1 VSSGGTAGTFVAV
14 LPLMLRTL
22 AASLVVLV
30 GCSSASED
38 PAPTLEVTT
47 PARGT
52 FASGDT
58 VMVTGRVIDNGPV
71 RLTVAGTEVTPAADG
86 TFSTTITVGEGIA
99 VIETHAIDGAGHD
112 VRDVRAVLAGTLAPT
127 DGASKGEV
135 GARAG
140 VTALRA
146 VGGAIA
152 TSVKGINFDAAAKS
166 ANPIYNNDGCL
177 GAVVNITSVT
187 VGNIGVGLVP
197 KTGILATDVTI
208 ENIVVKASAKW
219 RVACFGSTATVT
231 LKASKAKIHGDLA
244 ARVASGKIATS
255 LPGASVSF
263 EGFSFDIG
271 GVPSQLESLV
281 KGKVSDYVEGML
293 AGQIK
298 SKVPPIADK
307 AIAGLVAQPVN
318 TSLLNRNMKITMAPS
333 NVKITNEELFV
344 SLDTTVLVTGGEGGT
359 FLTTAPTLATTT
371 MEVPKG
377 IGVALDDDII
387 NQLFAGLWS
396 ADALE
401 PTIAVD
407 SIPALGALLDDNARV
422 MSITMSLP
430 PTVSTETG
438 ELVLSIGDMMIN
450 VLDENGADV
459 HQIAVSLKT
468 TIAAEPSQAGKILLT
483 VGAPTVYAQV
493 LLNSEAVEEPLTGEH
508 VEAIVTGAWGLVG
521 SKADDAL
528 SKIPMPTIAG
538 IQLGAPTVEAANGF
552 VVADIPV
559 M

>member
-1 VSSGGTAGTFVAV
+1 
-14 LPLMLRTL
+14 MLRTL
-22 AASLVVLV
+22 AASLVVMI
-30 GCSSASED
+30 GCSSATED
-38 PAPTLEVTT
+38 PVPTLEVTT

-58 VMVTGRVIDNGPV
+58 VTVTGRVIDNGPV

-86 TFSTTITVGEGIA
+86 TFSTTIQVGEGIE

-127 DGASKGEV
+127 DGTAKGELA
-135 GARAG
+135 ARAG
-140 VTALRA
+140 VTALNA
-146 VGGAIA
+146 VGGAIS
-152 TSVKGINFDAAAKS
+152 TSVKAIDFQAAAMS

-177 GAVVNITSVT
+177 GAVINLTSVQRGNIT
-187 VGNIGVGLVP
+187 VGLAP

-219 RVACFGSTATVT
+219 RVGCLGSTATIT
-231 LKASKAKIHGDLA
+231 LRASKAKIHGDLA
-244 ARVASGKIATS
+244 ARVASGKLATT

-307 AIAGLVAQPVN
+307 AIAGLVAKPIS
-318 TSLLNRNMKITMAPS
+318 TSLLNRNTTITVAPS

-344 SLDTTVLVTGGEGGT
+344 SLATTVLVAGGEGGT
-359 FLTTAPTLATTT
+359 FLTTSPSLATTS

-377 IGVALDDDII
+377 VGVAIDDDIV

-401 PTIAVD
+401 PTIAID

-422 MSITMSLP
+422 MSISMSLP
-430 PTVSTETG
+430 PTVSTDTG

-450 VLDENGADV
+450 VRDENGADV

-468 TIAAEPSQAGKILLT
+468 TLSAEPSQTGKILLT

-493 LLNSEAVEEPLTGEH
+493 LVNSDAVEEPLTGEH
-508 VEAIVTGAWGLVG
+508 VEALVTGAWGLVG

-528 SKIPMPTIAG
+528 GNLPMPTIGG

>member
-1 VSSGGTAGTFVAV
+1 
-14 LPLMLRTL
+14 MLRTL
-22 AASLVVLV
+22 AASLVVMI
-30 GCSSASED
+30 GCSSAGSED

-58 VMVTGRVIDNGPV
+58 VTVTGRVIDNGPV

-86 TFSTTITVGEGIA
+86 TFSTTIQVGEGIE
-99 VIETHAIDGAGHD
+99 VIETHVTDGAGHE

-127 DGASKGEV
+127 DGTAKGELA
-135 GARAG
+135 ARAG

-146 VGGAIA
+146 VGGAIS
-152 TSVKGINFDAAAKS
+152 TSVKAIDFQAAAMS

-177 GAVVNITSVT
+177 GAVINITSVQRGNIT
-187 VGNIGVGLVP
+187 VGLAP
-197 KTGILATDVTI
+197 KTGILSTDVTI

-219 RVACFGSTATVT
+219 RVACLGSTATIT
-231 LKASKAKIHGDLA
+231 MRASKAKIQGDLA
-244 ARVASGKIATS
+244 ARVATGKLSTS
-255 LPGASVSF
+255 LPATSVTF
-263 EGFSFDIG
+263 EGFSFDVG

-307 AIAGLVAQPVN
+307 AIAGLIAQPVS
-318 TSLLNRNMKITMAPS
+318 TSLLNKNMTITVAPS

-344 SLDTTVLVTGGEGGT
+344 SLSTTVLVAGGEGGT
-359 FLTTAPTLATTT
+359 FLTTSPTLATTS

-377 IGVALDDDII
+377 LGVALDDDIV

-422 MSITMSLP
+422 LSISMSLP
-430 PTVSTETG
+430 PTVSTDTG
-438 ELVLSIGDMMIN
+438 ELVLSIGDMIIN
-450 VLDENGADV
+450 VRDENGADV

-468 TIAAEPSQAGKILLT
+468 TLSAEPTQTGKILLT

-493 LLNSEAVEEPLTGEH
+493 LLNSDAVEDPLTDEH
-508 VEAIVTGAWGLVG
+508 VEALVTGAWGLVG

-528 SKIPMPTIAG
+528 GKLPMPTIAG
-538 IQLGAPTVEAANGF
+538 IQLGAPTVQAANGF